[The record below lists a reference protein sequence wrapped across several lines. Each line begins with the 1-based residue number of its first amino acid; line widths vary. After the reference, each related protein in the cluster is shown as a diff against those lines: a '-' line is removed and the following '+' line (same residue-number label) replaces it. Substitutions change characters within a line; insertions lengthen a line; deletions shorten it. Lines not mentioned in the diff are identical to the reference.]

1 VITAICRSH
10 SPFVDL
16 EFEHQPLTQSRL
28 ALSYGTLWP
37 GLLASR
43 RDKFAAPVITDSD
56 SETLTRVRLQLRG
69 RVQGVGFRP
78 FVYRTAQ
85 SLGLSGWVRNDAL
98 GVLLEAEGPLR
109 AVKTFIEK
117 VVNEP
122 PAPGSVDDW
131 NQESCAVLHD
141 TGFVIVASQSEGPKL
156 ATLLPE
162 LATCAQCL
170 RELSDPSNRRYHYPF
185 TNCTHCGP
193 RFTIIRSL
201 PYDRPNTT
209 MAHFTQCADCQREYD
224 DPNDRRFHA
233 QPNACPVCGPQ
244 LSYVDAARKVLGW
257 REHALALAVEAIAAG
272 SIVAVQ
278 GLGGFHLMVD
288 ATNDS
293 AVRRLRQRK
302 HRWEKPLAVMLQHTE
317 QVREHVEVPALV
329 AALLTST
336 EAPIVLC
343 RKHEQSSIAASVAPD
358 TPYLGVMI
366 ASNPL
371 HHLLLQRLQRPVV
384 ATSGNL
390 SEEPICI
397 DPEQAQ
403 QRLAGIAD
411 GWLVH
416 DRPIERHMD
425 DSVMHL
431 IGGSPQFLRR
441 ARGFAPLPVAVPASD
456 RVVLALGG
464 HQKNTIALAVRDRV
478 FVSQH
483 IGDLDS
489 LETREASE
497 RVVRDFLELYA
508 VKPDVVAHDL
518 HPDYASSKLAE
529 ALTSSGGWL
538 AGVLRL
544 AVQHHHAHLAA
555 CLADAGHEGRA
566 LGVIWDGSGLGLDGT
581 LWGGEFLLGDA
592 HGFERLAALKPYPL
606 LGGEAA
612 ARDPRRAA
620 LSLLASAIGPEG
632 FDAEDLPCV
641 ASIPAH
647 DRALLRRM
655 FASQSSSPMTS
666 SVGRLFDAV
675 AALCGLVTS
684 ASFEGRAG
692 MLLESHCGAIA
703 GEHYPLPCVGVDA
716 ATASEAAAPRYWLD
730 TAPLIQ
736 AVVADVRAGAGATVV
751 ATRFHAALVA
761 AVLEIADRAGADC
774 VALSG
779 GCFQNRVLTEACVSA
794 LQKKKLKVVIHRRLP
809 PNDGGLC
816 LGQALVARAAS
827 HPSSE

>member
-1 VITAICRSH
+1 MT
-10 SPFVDL
+10 
-16 EFEHQPLTQSRL
+16 
-28 ALSYGTLWP
+28 
-37 GLLASR
+37 
-43 RDKFAAPVITDSD
+43 TDAD
-56 SETLTRVRLQLRG
+56 SEKPTRVRLRLRG

-78 FVYRTAQ
+78 FVYRMAQ
-85 SLGLSGWVRNDAL
+85 VLELCGWVRNDAL
-98 GVLLEAEGPLR
+98 GVLLEVEGPER
-109 AVKTFIEK
+109 AVKTFKER
-117 VVNEP
+117 VVQEP
-122 PAPGSVDDW
+122 PSPASVDDW
-131 NQESCAVLHD
+131 SEEPCELRQEL
-141 TGFVIVASQSEGPKL
+141 GFVIIASQSEGNKL
-156 ATLLPE
+156 ATILPE
-162 LATCAQCL
+162 LATCEQCL
-170 RELSDPSNRRYHYPF
+170 RELYDLSNRRYRYPF

-209 MAHFTQCADCQREYD
+209 MAHFELCGDCQREYD
-224 DPNDRRFHA
+224 DPSDRRFHA
-233 QPNACPVCGPQ
+233 QPNACPACGPQ
-244 LSYVDAARKVLGW
+244 LSYVDAARKVLGR
-257 REHALALAVEAIAAG
+257 REQALALAVAAIAAG

-288 ATNDS
+288 ATNDL

-302 HRWEKPLAVMLQHTE
+302 HRWEKPLAVMLQHAR
-317 QVREHVEVPALV
+317 QVQEHVAVPSGV
-329 AALLTST
+329 YALLTST

-343 RKHEQSSIAASVAPD
+343 RKQNQSSIAASVAPD
-358 TPYLGVMI
+358 THYLGVMI

-371 HHLLLQRLQRPVV
+371 HHLLLQQLQRPVV

-416 DRPIERHMD
+416 DRPIARHMD

-431 IGGSPQFLRR
+431 INGTPQFLRR
-441 ARGFAPLPVAVPASD
+441 ARGYAPLPVAVPHSE

-464 HQKNTIALAVRDRV
+464 HQKNTIALAVQDRV
-478 FVSQH
+478 FISQH

-489 LETREASE
+489 LETRNACE
-497 RVVRDFLELYA
+497 RVVRDFLELYS
-508 VKPDVVAHDL
+508 VKPDIVAHDL

-529 ALTSSGGWL
+529 AWTSRGGWL
-538 AGVLRL
+538 AGVPRL

-566 LGVIWDGSGLGLDGT
+566 LGVIWDGSGLGLDDS

-592 HGFERLAALKPYPL
+592 HGFERLAAFKPYPL

-620 LSLLASAIGPEG
+620 LALLASAMGTDG
-632 FDAEDLPCV
+632 FDAEALPCL
-641 ASIPAH
+641 ASIPAR
-647 DRALLRRM
+647 DRELLLKM
-655 FASQSSSPMTS
+655 FTSKVGSPMTS

-675 AALCGLVTS
+675 AALCGLVTC

-692 MLLESHCGAIA
+692 MLLESHCGVIER
-703 GEHYPLPCVGVDA
+703 EHYPLPCVGVDA
-716 ATASEAAAPRYWLD
+716 AVTAVTSAPRYWLD

-736 AVVADVRAGAGATVV
+736 AVVADVRGGSGAPVV

-761 AVLEIADRAGADC
+761 AVIEVVDLAGADC

-809 PNDGGLC
+809 PNDGGLS

-827 HPSSE
+827 SGIG

>member
-1 VITAICRSH
+1 VT
-10 SPFVDL
+10 
-16 EFEHQPLTQSRL
+16 
-28 ALSYGTLWP
+28 
-37 GLLASR
+37 
-43 RDKFAAPVITDSD
+43 TDSD
-56 SETLTRVRLQLRG
+56 SETLTRVRLRLRG

-85 SLGLSGWVRNDAL
+85 SLQLSGWVRNDAL

-122 PAPGSVDDW
+122 PAPASVDDW
-131 NQESCAVLHD
+131 NQEYCALRQEL
-141 TGFVIVASQSEGPKL
+141 GFVIIASQSQGHKL
-156 ATLLPE
+156 ATILPD

-170 RELSDPSNRRYHYPF
+170 RELNDPSNRRYRYPF

-209 MAHFTQCADCQREYD
+209 MAQFTLCTDCQREYD

-244 LSYVDAARKVLGW
+244 LSYVDTTRKVWG
-257 REHALALAVEAIAAG
+257 RPEQALALAVAAITAG

-278 GLGGFHLMVD
+278 GLGGFHLVVD
-288 ATNDS
+288 ATNDL

-317 QVREHVEVPALV
+317 QVREHVEVSASV
-329 AALLTST
+329 EALLTSI

-343 RKHEQSSIAASVAPD
+343 RKQKQSSIAASIAPD

-371 HHLLLQRLQRPVV
+371 HHLLLQQLQRPVV

-397 DPEQAQ
+397 DPDEAE
-403 QRLAGIAD
+403 QRLANIAD

-425 DSVMHL
+425 DSVMHQ
-431 IGGSPQFLRR
+431 ICGAPQFLRR
-441 ARGFAPLPVAVPASD
+441 ARGFAPLPVAVPHSD

-464 HQKNTIALAVRDRV
+464 HQKNTIALAVQDRV
-478 FVSQH
+478 FISQH

-489 LETREASE
+489 LETRKACE
-497 RVVRDFLELYA
+497 RVVCDFLELYS
-508 VKPDVVAHDL
+508 VKPDIVAHDL
-518 HPDYASSKLAE
+518 HPDYASSQLAE
-529 ALTSSGGWL
+529 SLTTGDGWL
-538 AGVLRL
+538 AGVPRL

-555 CLADAGHEGRA
+555 CLVDAGHEERA
-566 LGVIWDGSGLGLDGT
+566 LGVI
-581 LWGGEFLLGDA
+581 
-592 HGFERLAALKPYPL
+592 
-606 LGGEAA
+606 
-612 ARDPRRAA
+612 
-620 LSLLASAIGPEG
+620 
-632 FDAEDLPCV
+632 
-641 ASIPAH
+641 
-647 DRALLRRM
+647 
-655 FASQSSSPMTS
+655 
-666 SVGRLFDAV
+666 
-675 AALCGLVTS
+675 
-684 ASFEGRAG
+684 
-692 MLLESHCGAIA
+692 
-703 GEHYPLPCVGVDA
+703 
-716 ATASEAAAPRYWLD
+716 
-730 TAPLIQ
+730 
-736 AVVADVRAGAGATVV
+736 

-761 AVLEIADRAGADC
+761 AVLEVAERAGVDC

-794 LQKKKLKVVIHRRLP
+794 LQKKKLKAVTHCRLP

-816 LGQALVARAAS
+816 LGQALVARAVL
-827 HPSSE
+827 SSIE